1 MFPTEVCYAND
12 PMVSLRQE
20 KQPTD
25 APACFQSWLG
35 PSRISAVTVL
45 KKKKKKNPRLSFLK
59 CEAQSLFYQEQNPL
73 SVTAV
78 RWKR

>member
-45 KKKKKKNPRLSFLK
+45 KKKKSPRLSFLK
-59 CEAQSLFYQEQNPL
+59 REAQSLFYQEQNPP